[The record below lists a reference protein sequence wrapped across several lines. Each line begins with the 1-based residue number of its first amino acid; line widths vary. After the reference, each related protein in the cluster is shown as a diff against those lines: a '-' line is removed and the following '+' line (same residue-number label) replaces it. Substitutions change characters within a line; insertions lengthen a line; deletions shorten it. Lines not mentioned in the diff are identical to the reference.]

1 MNQIPISNNPNFPTD
16 IIYRSVSV
24 KIQPIYNNNLE
35 DFTPIAVDVIC
46 KVNSW
51 KDASRTILFE
61 DIKKTVNL
69 RITNDTIVDNR
80 DGNYVDLTL
89 GETDPNYV
97 NPTYHIGELDF
108 FFVQEEYSI
117 NQMITIGVQ
126 RADSVGRF
134 DS

>member
-1 MNQIPISNNPNFPTD
+1 MYSINISNNPNFPTD

-24 KIQPIYNNNLE
+24 KIQPIYSNNQHE
-35 DFTPIAVDVIC
+35 FTPIAVDVVC

-51 KDASRTILFE
+51 KDAERSVLFS
-61 DIKKTVNL
+61 DIKKSVTL
-69 RITNDTIVDNR
+69 RITNETTVDNR

-89 GETDPNYV
+89 SEGDAGYV
-97 NPTYHIGELDF
+97 NPTYHTGELDF
-108 FFVQEEYSI
+108 FFSQEEYSI